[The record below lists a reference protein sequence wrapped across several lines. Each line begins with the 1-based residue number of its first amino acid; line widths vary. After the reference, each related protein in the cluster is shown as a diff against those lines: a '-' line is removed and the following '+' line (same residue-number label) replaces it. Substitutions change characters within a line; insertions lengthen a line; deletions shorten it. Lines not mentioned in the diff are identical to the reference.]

1 MAVKWKKINVED
13 IIDDNV
19 SVKEPDSEINHKL
32 SVIIKK
38 YGQLHNI
45 IVKRKDDKYIIVDG
59 SAAFKIL
66 KKYQDTVI
74 CSIIDDEW
82 DEKLISLEVNFGFK
96 NDLVKLA
103 NRFKNLLKK
112 YTKQEL
118 AVTIPFYENEIEF
131 YPNFLD
137 YDFKKYDLT
146 LNNNLYS
153 QSDENYF

>member
-112 YTKQEL
+112 YTIQEL

>member
-66 KKYQDTVI
+66 KKYQDTVN